1 MKFEFSVDDV
11 PTIELR
17 VASGRT
23 DLQPGASSRVEVD
36 VTGSGAE
43 FVVVEQLGST
53 ILIREER
60 RLFGGRSVN
69 IRVST
74 PSGSHLDATV
84 ASMDI
89 YARVDLGRIN
99 LQTASGDLDIGQADG
114 VVLRTASG
122 DVKVDEILN
131 DCEVSSASGD
141 VRIHRVSGDLS
152 VSTASG
158 DIVADAVDG
167 RCELKSASGDLRVGC
182 CRGALIELKSMSG
195 DLRVGIPAGTR
206 VEAEID
212 SLSGD
217 VRLPKTKTTVT
228 PQRTT
233 KLRARTVSGDIE
245 VSRIDS

>member
-1 MKFEFSVDDV
+1 MRFEFSVNEV
-11 PTIELR
+11 PTIEIR
-17 VASGRT
+17 VASGRA
-23 DLQPGASSRVEVD
+23 DLHPGSSGQVEVD
-36 VTGSGAE
+36 VTGSGAD
-43 FVVVEQLGST
+43 FVVVEQLGAT

-60 RLFGGRSVN
+60 RLFGGRSVS

-74 PSGSHLDATV
+74 PPGSHLDATV

-89 YARVDLGRIN
+89 YSRVDLGRVN
-99 LQTASGDLDIGQADG
+99 MQTASGDLDLGQADA

-131 DCEVSSASGD
+131 NCEVSSASGD
-141 VRIHRVSGDLS
+141 VRVHAVHGDLS

-158 DIVADAVDG
+158 DVVADRVEG
-167 RCELKSASGDLRVGC
+167 RCELKSASGDLRVGY
-182 CRGALIELKSMSG
+182 CRGGLIELKSMSG

-217 VRLPKTKTTVT
+217 VRLPKTKSTVT
-228 PQRTT
+228 PERNT

-245 VSRIDS
+245 VTRVDS